1 MLGVGQKSWRLK
13 VASRAQTPRQG
24 DSTRDFSASYREP
37 SPINTLTDPTY
48 FSHSRTIWAIEPFN
62 QMSKD
67 ENPED
72 AAPSWHWRISS
83 RIVMCAIGLT
93 SKAFLRWCSNC
104 TVTGR
109 DAFVKLLEERQ
120 DINGRTKGLLTGMF
134 GFETRG
140 RLAFNIS
147 SFEPSFSVRSRS
159 QRHVQCTT
167 LTPIIE

>member
-1 MLGVGQKSWRLK
+1 MLGVSQKKLETESCITS
-13 VASRAQTPRQG
+13 ANAAPRRQH
-24 DSTRDFSASYREP
+24 RDFSTSDREP
-37 SPINTLTDPTY
+37 SPINTFPDPTY
-48 FSHSRTIWAIEPFN
+48 SLHSPTIWATEPLN

-72 AAPSWHWRISS
+72 AAPSWHWRLSS

-109 DAFVKLLEERQ
+109 DAFIKLLEERQ

-134 GFETRG
+134 GFESRG
-140 RLAFNIS
+140 RLAFNVS
-147 SFEPSFSVRSRS
+147 SFEPPFSVRSRS
-159 QRHVQCTT
+159 QRHVPCTS
-167 LTPIIE
+167 LTPI